1 MVMNTPLAVLPH
13 DLLWGMSLSG
23 LPGDAPDWV
32 FEVISQGQPVVVR
45 RGAVAAWQV
54 AVGIRGPR
62 REQRYA
68 TTMPCSAIERHV
80 RPEQLTHLTDRN
92 PQRWPALEALGQVRP
107 VMDVLDLS
115 WGVSGSAGFEL
126 ASGFAAL
133 HQGSDLD
140 LILRTPQPVSRG
152 WAAELVEALETA
164 ICRVDVQLQLA
175 EGAVALKEWAGSSRE
190 VLLKSSTD
198 TRLVSDPWQQ
208 PGVSA

>member
-32 FEVISQGQPVVVR
+32 FEVISQGQPVVMR
-45 RGAVAAWQV
+45 RGAVAAGQV

>member
-1 MVMNTPLAVLPH
+1 MNTPLAVLPH

-32 FEVISQGQPVVVR
+32 VEVISQGQPVVVR
-45 RGAVAAWQV
+45 RGAVAAGQV

-80 RPEQLTHLTDRN
+80 RPEQLTHLADRN

>member
-1 MVMNTPLAVLPH
+1 MVMNTPLAVQPH
-13 DLLWGMSLSG
+13 DLLWGMRLSD
-23 LPGDAPDWV
+23 LPGDTPDWV
-32 FEVISQGQPVVVR
+32 FEVVSQGQPVVVR
-45 RGAVAAWQV
+45 RASVAAGQV

-68 TTMPCSAIERHV
+68 TTMACSAIERQV

-92 PQRWPALEALGQVRP
+92 PQRWPALEALSQVRP

-140 LILRTPQPVSRG
+140 LILRTPEPVSRG
-152 WAAELVEALETA
+152 WAAELVEALETS

-175 EGAVALKEWAGSSRE
+175 EGAVALREWAGPSRQI
-190 VLLKSSTD
+190 LFKSSTD

-208 PGVSA
+208 PGMSA

>member
-45 RGAVAAWQV
+45 RGAVAPGQV

-68 TTMPCSAIERHV
+68 TTMACSAIERHV

-92 PQRWPALEALGQVRP
+92 PRHWPALDALSQVRP

-140 LILRTPQPVSRG
+140 LILRTPEPVSRG

-190 VLLKSSTD
+190 VLFKSSTD

>member
-45 RGAVAAWQV
+45 RGAVAAGQV